1 MNSKIVL
8 VAATTIILMGI
19 ASAYFIFGPEDVSL
33 ENTFDFSTIE
43 ISPIKLKEGGEGEII
58 TSPESDLFD
67 VYAYES
73 DLKVDSMGNYVASY
87 MHFKLK
93 KGNED
98 IYREIRVTPDSQE
111 AVVIAPIF
119 TITAYT
125 EPGFYDYFKGECD
138 TSCIQSVPIKY
149 DLPPTLGTSENAIRI
164 LKLLGY
170 PVVTD
175 IEIDKQ
181 PDLLNQFDKVILLH
195 NEYITRTEFDAI
207 IDHPKVIYLYPNALY
222 AEISVDYDN
231 QTITLLRGHNF
242 PEQYIRNGFDWKFD
256 NSELEYDDCRN
267 NWEFS
272 EIDNGIML
280 SCYPENFIYK
290 EYDLL
295 KFIKDY

>member
-1 MNSKIVL
+1 
-8 VAATTIILMGI
+8 MGI

-149 DLPPTLGTSENAIRI
+149 DLTPTLGTSENAIRI

>member
-1 MNSKIVL
+1 M
-8 VAATTIILMGI
+8 VAATAVILTGI
-19 ASAYFIFGPEDVSL
+19 ASAYFILGPDYASL
-33 ENTFDFSTIE
+33 KTTIDISTIE
-43 ISPIKLKEGGEGEII
+43 ITPIKLKKGGEGEIF
-58 TSPESDLFD
+58 TSAEIDLFD

-73 DLKVDSMGNYVASY
+73 DLEVDSKGHYVSKY

-98 IYREIRVTPDSQE
+98 IYREIGVTADSQE

-125 EPGFYDYFKGECD
+125 EPGFYNYYKGECD

-149 DLPPTLGTSENAIRI
+149 DLPLTLGTSENAIRI

-170 PVVTD
+170 PIVTD
-175 IEIDKQ
+175 IEIDKH

-222 AEISVDYDN
+222 AEILVDYEN

-242 PEQYIRNGFDWKFD
+242 PEPHIRNGFDWKFD
-256 NSELEYDDCRN
+256 NSIMEYDYCQVG
-267 NWEFS
+267 WEFY
-272 EIDNGIML
+272 EIDNGKML
-280 SCYPENFIYK
+280 NCYPEHIIFKNYTLLKMIK
-290 EYDLL
+290 EY
-295 KFIKDY
+295 